1 MKVKDI
7 VEGENITQKRMFEK
21 QNERI
26 AQLVA
31 EAKEKES
38 KSTKPMEGKAN
49 GKSSKRNSK

>member
-1 MKVKDI
+1 
-7 VEGENITQKRMFEK
+7 MFEK